1 MAKTTIKIILSI
13 VLAGIIAY
21 GILFISLFIV
31 PVVFDE
37 NDTVDLQEIDEADRE
52 SIIQLMNLEE
62 IKDDIN
68 LIKLE
73 EISAQDIYYKI
84 YFNSDIEDLSN
95 YSKSDEIYVLSESVV
110 VGTLSSSTVLGSI
123 TKLLLAKT
131 VLKDKIKSISK
142 RQKIVFLK
150 KLVFKKIPP

>member
-13 VLAGIIAY
+13 IFAGIIAY

-37 NDTVDLQEIDEADRE
+37 NDTVDLQGIDEVNRK

-95 YSKSDEIYVLSESVV
+95 YSKSDEIYVDIQKEADNTYIC
-110 VGTLSSSTVLGSI
+110 TLSNVG
-123 TKLLLAKT
+123 
-131 VLKDKIKSISK
+131 KSISILENLLNK
-142 RQKIVFLK
+142 NRNS
-150 KLVFKKIPP
+150 

>member
-95 YSKSDEIYVLSESVV
+95 YSKSDEIYVDIQKETDNTYIC
-110 VGTLSSSTVLGSI
+110 TLSNSG
-123 TKLLLAKT
+123 
-131 VLKDKIKSISK
+131 KSISILENLLNK
-142 RQKIVFLK
+142 NGYS
-150 KLVFKKIPP
+150 

>member
-1 MAKTTIKIILSI
+1 M
-13 VLAGIIAY
+13 
-21 GILFISLFIV
+21 

-37 NDTVDLQEIDEADRE
+37 NDTVDLQEIDEVNRK

-95 YSKSDEIYVLSESVV
+95 YSKSDEIYVDIQKEADNTYIC
-110 VGTLSSSTVLGSI
+110 TLSNVG
-123 TKLLLAKT
+123 
-131 VLKDKIKSISK
+131 KSISILENLLNK
-142 RQKIVFLK
+142 NRNS
-150 KLVFKKIPP
+150 

>member
-95 YSKSDEIYVLSESVV
+95 YSKSDEIYVDIQKETDNTYIC
-110 VGTLSSSTVLGSI
+110 TLSNSG
-123 TKLLLAKT
+123 
-131 VLKDKIKSISK
+131 KSISILENLLNK
-142 RQKIVFLK
+142 NGNS
-150 KLVFKKIPP
+150 

>member
-13 VLAGIIAY
+13 IFAGISAY

-37 NDTVDLQEIDEADRE
+37 NDTVDLQGIDEVNRK
-52 SIIQLMNLEE
+52 SIIRLMNLEE

-95 YSKSDEIYVLSESVV
+95 YSKSDEIYVDIQKEADNTYIC
-110 VGTLSSSTVLGSI
+110 TLSNAG
-123 TKLLLAKT
+123 
-131 VLKDKIKSISK
+131 KSISILENLLNQN
-142 RQKIVFLK
+142 RNS
-150 KLVFKKIPP
+150 

>member
-13 VLAGIIAY
+13 IFAGIIAY

-37 NDTVDLQEIDEADRE
+37 NDTVDLQEIDEVNRK

-95 YSKSDEIYVLSESVV
+95 YSKSDEIYVDIQKEADNTYIC
-110 VGTLSSSTVLGSI
+110 TLSNVG
-123 TKLLLAKT
+123 
-131 VLKDKIKSISK
+131 KSISILENLLNK
-142 RQKIVFLK
+142 NRNS
-150 KLVFKKIPP
+150 